1 MVNAFGGASAFSVIN
16 DSRVQRAVVV
26 VCLCVR
32 DLRAH
37 EMKSIT
43 FDFIWQDRFTAL
55 GVTKLRNAFK

>member
-1 MVNAFGGASAFSVIN
+1 MKNERS
-16 DSRVQRAVVV
+16 VVV

-43 FDFIWQDRFTAL
+43 FDFVWQDRFVVL
-55 GVTKLRNAFK
+55 GVTKLRNAFKYR